1 MTLCTHYTI
10 LSHLFT
16 CQDIICQDIIGPQF
30 VQRDAAK
37 QPFTHYL
44 YAYNAKFFIKF
55 NSPHISIT
63 NHLVIRCPSVAIMKG
78 STVVAAD
85 AK

>member
-1 MTLCTHYTI
+1 MSGYHRPAIRAKGYSYTAI
-10 LSHLFT
+10 YT
-16 CQDIICQDIIGPQF
+16 
-30 VQRDAAK
+30 
-37 QPFTHYL
+37 YL

-63 NHLVIRCPSVAIMKG
+63 DHLVIWCPSMTIMKG